1 MLTLRPTAYHVTG
14 QRKPARACRRA
25 LPGDGRP
32 AAFGILGSVRGRG
45 LSGAGL
51 TGALLL
57 LTSGCGLFQSGPSP
71 EDTASAF
78 LQAFAAG
85 NDPAAAQQTDNP
97 AAAQAML
104 DATRQGMHP
113 TSLTARA
120 GNIAKTSGT
129 VTVPFDAAWMFG
141 GNRQWSYSGAFT
153 MHQAPDS
160 TGHNRWLVQWSPA
173 VVFPHLTGQQTLRRS
188 DVDATPGAVLDRD
201 GNPLL
206 QPENVVR
213 ITLDAHAAGNL
224 QQTAGALS
232 AALSPIESDLTVGS
246 IVDGASKVPP
256 GQGYAVVTLRD
267 DDYQRVKDRIY
278 NLPGVS
284 FVRDTGLIAP
294 NKDFGAQV
302 LPGVRDV
309 ALQQRDAGNGWQ
321 INAVNPDGTTGP
333 PLASDQPKP
342 VAPLSTTLSRQ
353 MQQAAEAALAPVPQP
368 AMVVAM
374 QPSTGDVLA
383 VAQNPPA
390 NAQGPVALS
399 GQYPPGSTF
408 KIVTAT
414 AGLAAGKI
422 RADQLVNCPAVA
434 FFDGIPLPNDDNF
447 NLGMV
452 PETVA
457 FAQSCNT
464 THGQLAA
471 DLPDDA
477 LNKQGRQMGVGAD
490 YDIPGITTITGKVP
504 PGQGAAQKAN
514 DGIGQG
520 QVVASPFGMMLAAA
534 TAAHGATPTP
544 TLIRGQHTTTNTP
557 PQPLPQP
564 VLDQLRTMMRAV
576 VTQGT
581 ARSLGDQGQ
590 LYGKTG
596 TAQFSPDGS
605 HTHGW
610 FVGYRGDMAFAV
622 LVTDAGSNQP
632 ALNVA
637 HQFLSTVPQ

>member
-1 MLTLRPTAYHVTG
+1 M
-14 QRKPARACRRA
+14 
-25 LPGDGRP
+25 
-32 AAFGILGSVRGRG
+32 RGG
-45 LSGAGL
+45 KLSGAGL

-71 EDTASAF
+71 EATASAY

-85 NDPAAAQQTDNP
+85 NGAAAAQQTDNP

-104 DATRQGMHP
+104 DATRQGMRP
-113 TSLTARA
+113 TSLIARV
-120 GNIAKTSGT
+120 GNITKTSST
-129 VTVPFDAAWMFG
+129 VTVPFDADWIFG
-141 GNRQWSYSGAFT
+141 GNRHWSYQGSFT
-153 MHQAPDS
+153 LHRAKDS
-160 TGHNRWLVQWSPA
+160 TGNNRWLVQWSPA
-173 VVFPHLTGQQTLRRS
+173 VIFPQLTGQQTLRRG
-188 DVDATPGAVLDRD
+188 DLQATPGPVLDRA

-206 QPENVVR
+206 QPQNLVR
-213 ITLDAHAAGNL
+213 VTLDAHAAGDL
-224 QQTAGALS
+224 RQTAGTLS
-232 AALSPIESDLTVGS
+232 AALTPIDKDLTTGS
-246 IVDGASKVPP
+246 IMDGANKLPA
-256 GQGYAVVTLRD
+256 GQGYEVVTLRD
-267 DDYQRVKDRIY
+267 DDYQRVRNQIY

-284 FVRDTGLIAP
+284 FVRDIGLVAP

-309 ALQQRDAGNGWQ
+309 ALQQRAADDGWQ
-321 INAVNPDGTTGP
+321 INAVNPDGSTGP

-342 VAPLSTTLSRQ
+342 VPPLSTTLSQ
-353 MQQAAEAALAPVPQP
+353 SMQQAAEAALSPVPQP
-368 AMVVAM
+368 AMIVAM
-374 QPSTGDVLA
+374 QPSTGEMLA

-408 KIVTAT
+408 KIITAT

-434 FFDGIPLPNDDNF
+434 FFDGIPLPNDHNF
-447 NLGMV
+447 SLGMT
-452 PETVA
+452 PETQA
-457 FAQSCNT
+457 FAESCNT

-477 LNKQGRQMGVGAD
+477 LAKQAPQMGVGAD

-534 TAAHGATPTP
+534 TAAHGSTPTP

-596 TAQFSPDGS
+596 TAQFGPDGS

-632 ALNVA
+632 ALDVA